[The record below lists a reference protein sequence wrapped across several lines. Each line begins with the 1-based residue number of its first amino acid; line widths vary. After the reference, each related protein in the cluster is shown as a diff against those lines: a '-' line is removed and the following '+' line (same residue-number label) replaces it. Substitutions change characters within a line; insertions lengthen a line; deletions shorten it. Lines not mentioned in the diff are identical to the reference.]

1 MERLV
6 LHDDYCR
13 RTLIV
18 HGLLLAV
25 ATNVTGF
32 VLNAT
37 EFRTQLVLT
46 TLPTLCLVVL
56 ASGLASWIQLRAR
69 GRLLHHLTE
78 TGLRVPA
85 TQSDI
90 EWSDDP
96 ESSHGTGVW
105 PYSYEGNRY
114 EVRTLESVYVRAR
127 PEATALVDPSRP
139 ERAVI
144 LMANGITRGGYG
156 LSQGSVLRRIALG
169 LLLLATW
176 GSWVVATGIALV
188 TAGWSR

>member
-25 ATNVTGF
+25 ATGVTGF

-37 EFRTQLVLT
+37 GFRTQLVLT
-46 TLPTLCLVVL
+46 TLPTLCLVFL
-56 ASGLASWIQLRAR
+56 GSGVASWIELRAR
-69 GRLLHHLTE
+69 GRLLHHLIE
-78 TGLRVPA
+78 TGVRVPA

-96 ESSHGTGVW
+96 ESSYGTGVW
-105 PYSYEGNRY
+105 PYTYQGHRY
-114 EVRTLESVYVRAR
+114 EVRTLESVYVKVR
-127 PEATALVDPSRP
+127 PEATALVDPNRP

-156 LSQGSVLRRIALG
+156 LSEGSIVRRIALG
-169 LLLLATW
+169 SLLLASW
-176 GSWVVATGIALV
+176 SSWVVAIGIAV
-188 TAGWSR
+188 VSRSS